1 LISEAVS
8 KLSSLSRDVA
18 RVGVATESSCR
29 GAEATILATKSK
41 FEGVAAKLTA
51 ESNCNGAAAELTA
64 ESNCNGAAAELTAES
79 NFNGVAAELTA
90 ESNFNG
96 VAAELTSA
104 FCVTSSNKLGRQ
116 VPQLFKSGG
125 IEIPPPGEFTPIH

>member
-1 LISEAVS
+1 
-8 KLSSLSRDVA
+8 VA
-18 RVGVATESSCR
+18 KVELATKFNCK
-29 GAEATILATKSK
+29 GAEATKLATKSNC
-41 FEGVAAKLTA
+41 EGTAAKLTA

-64 ESNCNGAAAELTAES
+64 ESNCNGA
-79 NFNGVAAELTA
+79 
-90 ESNFNG
+90 
-96 VAAELTSA
+96 AAELTSA